1 MQIDPEHLMI
11 LAAVV
16 DAGGVVEGA
25 ASIGKSQPSVSRTV
39 ALLEARIGEPLF
51 DRTRRPLRPTELCET
66 LASHGRRVLEAQRAA
81 AEALTRQRSGKAGVL
96 RVGGSPFF
104 MDGVVAPRIAEFQ
117 MQNPDVRIEQRY
129 GYWSELLPLL
139 VDGALDAAILP
150 VHRAS
155 APNGLRQVHLLA
167 GRNVIACRQGHPLL
181 RKRNLALPDIGA
193 YSWVAPPA
201 GSPLYNDLKSVVA
214 AIGLVDL
221 RIAFSGGSLN
231 AVMSMIAASDALTVL
246 PYSVVFSLRRTFAIE
261 ALNIR
266 IEHPERDLCLVLRQ
280 ETAAPV
286 LRKFERFTKAAFTGL
301 ADTILHADRKAL
313 WQGGTLGAASTCK
326 STGHKL

>member
-1 MQIDPEHLMI
+1 MKIDPEHLMI

-16 DAGGVVEGA
+16 DGAGVVEGA
-25 ASIGKSQPSVSRTV
+25 ASIGKSQPSVSRTL

-51 DRTRRPLRPTELCET
+51 DRTRRPLKPSELCET
-66 LASHGRRVLEAQRAA
+66 LAAQGRRVLEAQRAA
-81 AEALTRQRSGKAGVL
+81 TEALDRHRNGKAGTL

-117 MQNPDVRIEQRY
+117 MQNPGVRIEQRY
-129 GYWSELLPLL
+129 GYAAELLPLL
-139 VDGALDAAILP
+139 LDGVLDAAIMP
-150 VHRAS
+150 VHRATV
-155 APNGLRQVHLLA
+155 PTGLRLVHLLP

-181 RKRNLALPDIGA
+181 RKRSLALPDIGT

-214 AIGLVDL
+214 AIGLNDL

-231 AVMSMIAASDALTVL
+231 AVLSMIAASDALTVL
-246 PYSVVFSLRRTFAIE
+246 PYSVVFSLRRAFAID

-266 IEHPERDLCLVLRQ
+266 IEHPERDLCIVLRD
-280 ETAAPV
+280 EPAAQI
-286 LRKFERFTKAAFTGL
+286 LRKFERFTKAAFL
-301 ADTILHADRKAL
+301 ALEETILHAERKAL
-313 WQGGTLGAASTCK
+313 WLGGD
-326 STGHKL
+326 

>member
-1 MQIDPEHLMI
+1 MKLDPEHLMI

-16 DAGGVVEGA
+16 DGAGVVEGA
-25 ASIGKSQPSVSRTV
+25 ASLGKSQPSVSRTL

-51 DRTRRPLRPTELCET
+51 DRTRRPLKPSELCEA
-66 LASHGRRVLEAQRAA
+66 LAAQGRRVLEAQRAA
-81 AEALTRQRSGKAGVL
+81 TEALDRHRSGKAGVL

-129 GYWSELLPLL
+129 GYAPELMPLL
-139 VDGALDAAILP
+139 LDGALDAAIMP
-150 VHRAS
+150 VHRAT
-155 APNGLRQVHLLA
+155 APTGLRLVHLLP

-181 RKRNLALPDIGA
+181 RKRSLALSDIGA

-214 AIGLVDL
+214 AIGLSDL

-231 AVMSMIAASDALTVL
+231 AVLSMIAASDALTVL
-246 PYSVVFSLRRTFAIE
+246 PYSVVFSLRGAFTIE

-266 IEHPERDLCLVLRQ
+266 IEHPARDLCIVLRD
-280 ETAAPV
+280 EPTAPL
-286 LRKFERFTKAAFTGL
+286 LRKFERFTKATFATL
-301 ADTILHADRKAL
+301 EDTILHAERKAL
-313 WQGGTLGAASTCK
+313 WLGGD
-326 STGHKL
+326 

>member
-1 MQIDPEHLMI
+1 MKLDPEHLVI

-16 DAGGVVEGA
+16 DNGGVVEGA
-25 ASIGKSQPSVSRTV
+25 ASIGKSQPSVSRTL

-51 DRTRRPLRPTELCET
+51 DRARRPMKPSELCET
-66 LASHGRRVLEAQRAA
+66 LAAQGRRVLEAQRAA
-81 AEALTRQRSGKAGVL
+81 TEALDRHRSGKAGVL

-117 MQNPDVRIEQRY
+117 MQHPDVRIEQRY
-129 GYWSELLPLL
+129 GYAPELLPLL
-139 VDGALDAAILP
+139 MDGALDVAIMP

-155 APNGLRQVHLLA
+155 AAPGLRLVHLLP

-181 RKRNLALPDIGA
+181 RKRSLALPDIGT

-214 AIGLVDL
+214 AIGLTDL

-231 AVMSMIAASDALTVL
+231 AVLSMIAASDALTVL
-246 PYSVVFSLRRTFAIE
+246 PYSVVFSLRRAFSIE

-266 IEHPERDLCLVLRQ
+266 IEHPERDLCIVLRDDPTSQ
-280 ETAAPV
+280 V
-286 LRKFERFTKAAFTGL
+286 LRKFERFTKAAFVAL
-301 ADTILHADRKAL
+301 EETILHAERKAL
-313 WQGGTLGAASTCK
+313 WLGGD
-326 STGHKL
+326 

>member
-1 MQIDPEHLMI
+1 MKLDTEHLMI

-16 DAGGVVEGA
+16 DGAGVVEGA
-25 ASIGKSQPSVSRTV
+25 TTIGKSQPSVSRTI
-39 ALLEARIGEPLF
+39 ALLEERIGEPLF
-51 DRTRRPLRPTELCET
+51 DRARRPLKPSELCET
-66 LASHGRRVLEAQRAA
+66 LAAQGRRVLEAQRAA
-81 AEALTRQRSGKAGVL
+81 AEALDRHRTGKAGVL

-129 GYWSELLPLL
+129 GYAAELLPLL
-139 VDGALDAAILP
+139 IDGALDAAIMP

-155 APNGLRQVHLLA
+155 APIGLRLVHLLP
-167 GRNVIACRQGHPLL
+167 GRNVITCRHGHPLL
-181 RKRNLALPDIGA
+181 RKRGLALPDIGA

-214 AIGLVDL
+214 AIGLTDL

-231 AVMSMIAASDALTVL
+231 AVLSMISASDALTVL
-246 PYSVVFSLRRTFAIE
+246 PYSVVFSLRRAFAIE

-266 IEHPERDLCLVLRQ
+266 IEHPERDLCIVMRDEPASQLQ
-280 ETAAPV
+280 
-286 LRKFERFTKAAFTGL
+286 RKFERFTKSAFSAL
-301 ADTILHADRKAL
+301 HETILHAERKAL
-313 WQGGTLGAASTCK
+313 WLGSD
-326 STGHKL
+326 